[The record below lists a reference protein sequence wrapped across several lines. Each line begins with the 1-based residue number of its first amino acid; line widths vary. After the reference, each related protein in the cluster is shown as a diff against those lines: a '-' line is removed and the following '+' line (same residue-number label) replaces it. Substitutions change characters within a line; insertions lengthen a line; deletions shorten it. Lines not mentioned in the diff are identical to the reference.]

1 VETILA
7 RMQLLLCPVS
17 ASAIRDMRYI
27 ELFAGCGGLSLG
39 LRAAGGE
46 MLLANE
52 LSPMAAETFAYN
64 LLGEDLRKEASKP
77 ASERALLK
85 TKWLSSKHG
94 PGDLASRLYENPQQ
108 YPALGAEFG
117 DLHGHQ
123 EDADRMDLKGSL
135 VVGSVVQ
142 LNAWLK
148 DSRNLDA
155 LQALRRGF
163 GTGNVD
169 LVSGGPPCQSFSMA
183 GMREYANARNVLPWE
198 FARFVELVQPKFA
211 LLENVTGILRPFQ
224 VDGNEVFAHVEVAK
238 AFVQIGTGTG
248 DGPGM
253 AVKGYVPLCL
263 HVNAKYAGVAQNRT
277 RFIMLSFRQDIFDR
291 LKLQLKGEDR
301 KLLLSSEEFFKKVR
315 AGDPVGKPD
324 LSVHDA
330 TKDPASFKGTF
341 LERLVQF
348 APTSARAAID
358 DLRPGG
364 PAPSEYVQRLDDA
377 LRLSVRPVPGTQPGP
392 PPLANHVRRTHG
404 IEVQRRFRIYQVL
417 SKVSPGTAL
426 AASKILKGKKHVLP
440 DDAWEELRHE
450 TFYINE
456 ELPFGKFPNQGALEQ
471 FLIGHRTGKHSQKAL
486 IGDEPAPAALSIPD
500 DMCHFHGELDGL
512 RTLTVREMARIQS
525 FPDNFVFRSKATT
538 GGPER
543 KYQVPQYTQ
552 VGNAVPPLL
561 GRALGQLVQY
571 LLGLCK
577 EESSPALEAV
587 LKDAA

>member
-1 VETILA
+1 
-7 RMQLLLCPVS
+7 
-17 ASAIRDMRYI
+17 
-27 ELFAGCGGLSLG
+27 
-39 LRAAGGE
+39 

-64 LLGEDLRKEASKP
+64 LLGEDLRREASKP
-77 ASERALLK
+77 PSERTLLK

-94 PGDLASRLYENPQQ
+94 SSDLTSRLNENPQQ
-108 YPALGAEFG
+108 YPALGEKFG
-117 DLHGHQ
+117 DLQGDQ
-123 EDADRMDLKGSL
+123 KDSDRKDLKGSL

-148 DSRNLDA
+148 DPRNFGA
-155 LQALRRGF
+155 LEALRRGF

-238 AFVQIGTGTG
+238 AFVQIGTGTC

-291 LKLQLKGEDR
+291 LKLRLRGEDR
-301 KLLLSSEEFFKKVR
+301 KLLLSAEEFFKKVR
-315 AGDPVGKPD
+315 AGDPVGRAD
-324 LSVHDA
+324 LLVHDA
-330 TKDPASFKGTF
+330 TKGPASFKGTL
-341 LERLVQF
+341 LERLVHF
-348 APTSARAAID
+348 APTTARAAID
-358 DLRPGG
+358 DLLPGG
-364 PAPSEYVQRLDDA
+364 PAPSEYVRRLDKA
-377 LRLSVRPVPGTQPGP
+377 LGRSVRPVPGTQAGP
-392 PPLANHVRRTHG
+392 QPLANHVQRTHR
-404 IEVQRRFRIYQVL
+404 IEVKRRFRIYQVL
-417 SKVSPGTAL
+417 SKVSPDTAL
-426 AASKILKGKKHVLP
+426 AASKILKGKKTVLP
-440 DDAWEELRHE
+440 NDAWEELRHE

-456 ELPFGKFPNQGALEQ
+456 GLPFGKFPNQGALEQ
-471 FLIGHRTGKHSQKAL
+471 FLIGHKTGKHSQKAL
-486 IGDEPAPAALSIPD
+486 IDDEPAPAALSIPD
-500 DMCHFHGELDGL
+500 DMCHFHGELNGL

-561 GRALGQLVQY
+561 GKALGQLVQY
-571 LLGLCK
+571 LLATC
-577 EESSPALEAV
+577 EEELSPASDAL